1 MPSRER
7 LSASPFKTS
16 GVPSS
21 SPLDPLTTA
30 EIGKTGLR
38 VTRLGLGGA
47 PLGGLFESV
56 SEADARATVAA
67 AYRDGIRYFDT
78 APFYGHGTSEVR
90 LGRALKDEPRRS
102 FVLSTKVGRVL
113 VPAAA
118 EAIADH
124 QYRDV
129 LPLNPV
135 FDFSRDG
142 VLRSFQS
149 SLERLGL
156 ERIDVLLIHDP
167 DEHYRVALDE
177 AFPALAQLRAEGRIA
192 AVGAGMNQWEMLVDF
207 ARAADFDCFLLA
219 GRYTLLDQSALAEL
233 LPECQR
239 REIAILL
246 GGPYNSGILAAGSR
260 GEGHYNYQPPP
271 PEVLKRLVG
280 LERVAER
287 YQVPLKAAA
296 LQFPLGHPAVVSV
309 IPGARS
315 AAEVEENV
323 RMMSHR
329 IPAAFWN
336 ELREEGLV
344 AREAPLPK
352 D

>member
-1 MPSRER
+1 MD
-7 LSASPFKTS
+7 PFA
-16 GVPSS
+16 
-21 SPLDPLTTA
+21 TA

-38 VTRLGLGGA
+38 ITRLGLGGA

-56 SEADARATVAA
+56 SEESARATVST
-67 AYRDGIRYFDT
+67 AYRAGIRYFDT
-78 APFYGHGTSEVR
+78 APFYGHGTSEIR
-90 LGRALKDEPRRS
+90 LGRCLKAHPRES

-118 EAIADH
+118 GEVADH

-142 VLRSFQS
+142 VLRSFEA
-149 SLERLGL
+149 SLDRLGL
-156 ERIDVLLIHDP
+156 ERIDILHIHDP
-167 DEHYRVALDE
+167 DEHYREALDE
-177 AFPALAQLRAEGRIA
+177 AFPALERLRAEGRIS
-192 AVGAGMNQWEMLVDF
+192 AVGAGMNQWEMLADF

-219 GRYTLLDQSALAEL
+219 GRYTLLDQSALGGL
-233 LPECQR
+233 LPECER
-239 REIAILL
+239 RGIAILL

-260 GEGHYNYQPPP
+260 GEGRYDYQPPP
-271 PEVLKRLVG
+271 AHVMEKLIA
-280 LERVAER
+280 LERVAKR

-296 LQFPLGHPAVVSV
+296 LQFPLGHPAVASV

-323 RMMSHR
+323 RMMSHPV
-329 IPAAFWN
+329 PASFWN
-336 ELREEGLV
+336 ELREEGLI
-344 AREAPLPK
+344 AREAPLPSNES
-352 D
+352 